1 MLWWFVSVVQKLL
14 QFNDTMQKLFL
25 LIEVQDLCF
34 IAIFLVKTNNVTVS
48 NYKLQFSLH
57 NWPERKQLFSDCGQQ
72 WCFSSDIGD
81 QFSFIS
87 VQRQYFQF
95 LFHFNL
101 IYLKIDFY
109 FNSVQLAYWN
119 HFQHVF
125 WGILNQKIFMYLDSL
140 VTANSATHPDIF
152 LAQLLL
158 CQELEKELTLSSER
172 IVRQTDCNDKVIIY
186 NCLLLVDLCFLAAR
200 TNGRAYATVLR
211 LSSVCLSVTI
221 CIVAKRCVLEQ
232 KLLLR
237 AYRKSY
243 MRNRLIPKW
252 MTLTFV

>member
-57 NWPERKQLFSDCGQQ
+57 NWPKRKQLFPDCGQQ

-125 WGILNQKIFMYLDSL
+125 WGILNQKNIYVPRLFGHCQLSNAPGYFLGTAVTVSRTGKGIDTFFWKDSEADWL
-140 VTANSATHPDIF
+140 
-152 LAQLLL
+152 
-158 CQELEKELTLSSER
+158 
-172 IVRQTDCNDKVIIY
+172 
-186 NCLLLVDLCFLAAR
+186 
-200 TNGRAYATVLR
+200 
-211 LSSVCLSVTI
+211 
-221 CIVAKRCVLEQ
+221 
-232 KLLLR
+232 
-237 AYRKSY
+237 
-243 MRNRLIPKW
+243 
-252 MTLTFV
+252 